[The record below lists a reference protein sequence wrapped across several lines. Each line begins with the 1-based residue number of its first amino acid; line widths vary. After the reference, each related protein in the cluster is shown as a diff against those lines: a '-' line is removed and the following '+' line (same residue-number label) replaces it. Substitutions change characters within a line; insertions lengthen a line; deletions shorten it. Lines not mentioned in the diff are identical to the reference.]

1 MNPEEPVSPTLESK
15 MALFKRL
22 VKSPKITRVKRISS
36 FAVIALVAVS
46 SFYLAKRITQP
57 VHVAEKSNAAT
68 LTSLRIMN
76 VYYVPATSP
85 WAGKLTDIFHLSSS
99 VRTYVGFGSAFHGD
113 LTKQMVSVDE
123 VAPAYF
129 RAIARPI
136 ATDDDPYNA
145 KMKTYKEILNDTR
158 DGKSIC
164 QIVQEQNLDQVWLWV
179 DSTVD
184 KAPGFEFKVI
194 NPTSNY
200 GDALY
205 NDVCANSKSFT
216 LMGYDYSTPVA
227 NAVHS
232 FSHYLEALLEP
243 IQGRDLF
250 VGRFEGLAYNGT
262 INDRYISSPYP
273 PYVMSEKCGNVHTP
287 PNIALTSDN
296 YYDGYIYNSPNSVLS
311 SCEYWNPD
319 GTGTKVAVNVDTWLS
334 KKLPS
339 TFADSTLPSPEL
351 SYLIWWMQNLNHESS
366 GNVFN
371 GKKIP
376 SWWSFVS
383 NTDNVIN
390 TYKSLNYWMSE
401 TLQSPVASTKTAF
414 CTNESGT
421 YSSCTYTPGS
431 STLGA
436 STENKNVLAA
446 TTYGDMALVTVSYGN
461 ASATVSSVTFCGDAM
476 TRVGTGPF
484 SGAGTKNEMWYK
496 LTPQSGVCPVTVKFS
511 VDPGQRV
518 VSTTIFNNI
527 DQVVPVTGFTT
538 GGLASGFTANPG
550 AITATLTG
558 PKDSL
563 MICGY
568 AHYSEQSNPPSGNF
582 ATANPGTTQLWT
594 FKQSKYASGAP
605 VNTWAGLGAGVQ
617 RLTANQSTTLSWKT
631 VKSQPN
637 SYTCANFNV
646 KPFASTTTT
655 PTTTVDIKAQ
665 AGDGPVTIPYN
676 SSLTI
681 SWSTTLATS
690 CTASGAWTGAK
701 GINGSQVIAGVVTS
715 GTYTITC
722 NGKSDSVSVVVTP
735 PTVNLKIGTSDGP
748 FTVPYNGSFT
758 LSWTA
763 PGATAC
769 TASGSWTG
777 AKLASGSLLITAVTT
792 NRTYTL
798 TCNGGTD
805 SISVVVTQPTV
816 DLKVGTSDGP
826 VNVAYNGSFTLSWT
840 TKLATA
846 CTASGSWTGAKLVNG
861 SLVVNNVIANKT
873 YTLTCNGVTDTIS
886 IVSLP
891 PVVTVDLKASYSD
904 GPVNLL
910 WGDSV
915 WLTWYT
921 ANATS
926 CTASNGWTGTKAANG
941 TEYFYPLTTTKTY
954 TITCGGKTDSVT
966 INVAPLPAPTESG
979 NITYKLIT
987 PTTLPTTFT
996 RGQVVTLVYRITEPD
1011 GTPGTPDEGF
1021 GVQTYVDNTVQSV
1034 VGVNGEYD
1042 ATTGN
1047 WTSKLT
1053 MPSIAGTYTYYS
1065 SAYCG
1070 RWKSGRYS
1078 CGYKYTT
1085 FQRQQLPNPSVSI
1098 IVK

>member
-1 MNPEEPVSPTLESK
+1 MSFFNSKRKKFTLSVFVVALVSVGVLFFSLRETK
-15 MALFKRL
+15 MAKTS
-22 VKSPKITRVKRISS
+22 KSLNT
-36 FAVIALVAVS
+36 ADIAQASVGS
-46 SFYLAKRITQP
+46 K
-57 VHVAEKSNAAT
+57 
-68 LTSLRIMN
+68 
-76 VYYVPATSP
+76 
-85 WAGKLTDIFHLSSS
+85 TDLC
-99 VRTYVGFGSAFHGD
+99 
-113 LTKQMVSVDE
+113 
-123 VAPAYF
+123 P
-129 RAIARPI
+129 
-136 ATDDDPYNA
+136 
-145 KMKTYKEILNDTR
+145 
-158 DGKSIC
+158 
-164 QIVQEQNLDQVWLWV
+164 
-179 DSTVD
+179 DST
-184 KAPGFEFKVI
+184 G
-194 NPTSNY
+194 PTSNCTV
-200 GDALY
+200 D
-205 NDVCANSKSFT
+205 NT
-216 LMGYDYSTPVA
+216 I
-227 NAVHS
+227 
-232 FSHYLEALLEP
+232 LEG
-243 IQGRDLF
+243 Q
-250 VGRFEGLAYNGT
+250 V
-262 INDRYISSPYP
+262 
-273 PYVMSEKCGNVHTP
+273 
-287 PNIALTSDN
+287 
-296 YYDGYIYNSPNSVLS
+296 
-311 SCEYWNPD
+311 
-319 GTGTKVAVNVDTWLS
+319 
-334 KKLPS
+334 
-339 TFADSTLPSPEL
+339 
-351 SYLIWWMQNLNHESS
+351 
-366 GNVFN
+366 
-371 GKKIP
+371 
-376 SWWSFVS
+376 
-383 NTDNVIN
+383 
-390 TYKSLNYWMSE
+390 
-401 TLQSPVASTKTAF
+401 
-414 CTNESGT
+414 
-421 YSSCTYTPGS
+421 
-431 STLGA
+431 LGA
-436 STENKNVLAA
+436 ST
-446 TTYGDMALVTVSYGN
+446 YGSMELVTIHYAGSLLNPTLKVN
-461 ASATVSSVTFCGDAM
+461 SVTYCGEAM
-476 TRVGTGPF
+476 TNITQGKILIGTPQ
-484 SGAGTKNEMWYK
+484 SGTSMRTEMWYK
-496 LTPQSGVCPVTVKFS
+496 SIPKSGVCPVIVTFS
-511 VDPGQRV
+511 ADPGQRV
-518 VSTTIFNNI
+518 VSTTLLYNINSISPIAGPNYATSISSSDPVIYNNPSNFNINM
-527 DQVVPVTGFTT
+527 
-538 GGLASGFTANPG
+538 SMS
-550 AITATLTG
+550 G

-563 MICGY
+563 LVCGY
-568 AHYSEQSNPPSGNF
+568 TILPDIVNGSGNKVTIF
-582 ATANPGTTQLWT
+582 KDYINLWKFEDMKIGTNAALVW
-594 FKQSKYASGAP
+594 G
-605 VNTWAGLGAGVQ
+605 GLGTYKQ
-617 RLTANQSTTLSWKT
+617 RDIDSRFDSVIWKT
-631 VKSQPN
+631 LKGPKWSAIC
-637 SYTCANFNV
+637 TNFNV
-646 KPFASTTTT
+646 KPLTAAIV
-655 PTTTVDIKAQ
+655 PATTVDVKAQ
-665 AGDGPVTIPYN
+665 TSNGPVTVPYN
-676 SSLTI
+676 SSVTI
-681 SWSTTLATS
+681 SWSSAFATS
-690 CTASGAWTGAK
+690 CTASGAWTGMK
-701 GINGSQVIAGVVTS
+701 TVTGSQVIAGVVAN
-715 GTYTITC
+715 GTYTLTCDGVADSVSVVVAPKVDLKIGTSDGPVNIPYNGSFTLSWTTAGGATACTASGSWTGAQLVNGSLIVSAVTANKTYTLTC
-722 NGKSDSVSVVVTP
+722 NGGTDTISVVVTP

-777 AKLASGSLLITAVTT
+777 AKLASGSLLVTAVTT